1 MTKTIF
7 ITGASSGVGE
17 ATAKLFAAK
26 GWNVV
31 AASRPVGK
39 FESGQKMLPLSLD
52 VTDKEAIAEAI
63 EKTRHRFGGV
73 DVLVN
78 DAGIGMG
85 GPLEAVTDQQ
95 LRAVRV
101 KLVEPGGVKT
111 AFVHEWA
118 RTSQALQL

>member
-1 MTKTIF
+1 VTKTIF
-7 ITGASSGVGE
+7 VSGASSGVGE

-26 GWNVV
+26 GRNVV
-31 AASRPVGK
+31 AASRSVGK

-78 DAGIGMG
+78 NAGIGMG
-85 GPLEAVTDQQ
+85 GLWTPS
-95 LRAVRV
+95 
-101 KLVEPGGVKT
+101 PINSFGP
-111 AFVHEWA
+111 
-118 RTSQALQL
+118 